1 MAKHL
6 LHKCL
11 LSTYYVPGSPLATRD
26 GDENMVFVLRDLL
39 VEIRS
44 HMFQYLYS
52 VMLEMV
58 DRFWGAWV
66 AELITSD
73 S

>member
-1 MAKHL
+1 M
-6 LHKCL
+6 
-11 LSTYYVPGSPLATRD
+11 PGSPLATRD